1 MDILEIKGDYVKRG
15 KIKYIF
21 RKIFIIFLIAFISI
35 ILYQLFIEIKNSSNK
50 QETYGTRLSADEEKE
65 EEDSK
70 DISNIIEKVSSA
82 VVGISK
88 IKNSG
93 SSVFL
98 SNSSESLGLGSGII
112 VSNKGYILTNQH
124 VAGDKNNI
132 CYVTLENGET
142 YNGKIIWANSDIDL
156 AIIKVDKIFNN
167 TISIGNSNSVRVG
180 ENVYAIGNPIGYE
193 FQRTVTG
200 GIISAVNRTVKIKNE
215 DETYSYMSN
224 LIQTDATINP
234 GNSGGPL
241 IDKDGNI
248 IGINTIKITSAE
260 GIGFAI
266 PINIVKPIIKKY
278 EQFGEFKEAYL
289 GIFAYDG
296 SVMSYVDKN
305 IDLASGIYVEKI
317 AEDGP
322 ANETQLKKGDIITRI
337 DNTSVNKMSE
347 LQEYIFSKNPEDE
360 IVLTVIRNN
369 KEKQIKVVLGE
380 K

>member
-1 MDILEIKGDYVKRG
+1 MDILEYKGDYVKKG

-21 RKIFIIFLIAFISI
+21 KKIFAIFLIAFIAI
-35 ILYQLFIEIKNSSNK
+35 FLYQLFIEIKNNPN
-50 QETYGTRLSADEEKE
+50 QDEIYGTRLSADDENKSNS
-65 EEDSK
+65 D
-70 DISNIIEKVSSA
+70 DISSVIEKASSA

-88 IKNSG
+88 IKNTG

-98 SNSSESLGLGSGII
+98 SNSTESLGLGSGII

-124 VAGDKNNI
+124 VAGDIGKT
-132 CYVTLENGET
+132 CYITVESGKT
-142 YNGKIIWANSDIDL
+142 YDGKIVWANSDIDL
-156 AIIKVDKIFNN
+156 AIIKVNEVFNN
-167 TISIGNSNSVRVG
+167 AINMGDADTASVG

-241 IDKDGNI
+241 IDKGGNI
-248 IGINTIKITSAE
+248 IGINTIKITTAE

-266 PINIVKPIIKKY
+266 PINIVKPIIEKY
-278 EQFGEFKEAYL
+278 EQYGEFKEAYL

-296 SVMSYVDKN
+296 SIMSYVDKN
-305 IDLASGIYVEKI
+305 INLANGIYVEKI
-317 AEDGP
+317 AEEGP
-322 ANETQLKKGDIITRI
+322 ANGTELKKGDIITKI
-337 DNTSVNKMSE
+337 DNTSVNKMCE
-347 LQEYIFSKNPEDE
+347 LQEYIFSKNPGDE
-360 IVLTVIRNN
+360 IMLTVIRNN